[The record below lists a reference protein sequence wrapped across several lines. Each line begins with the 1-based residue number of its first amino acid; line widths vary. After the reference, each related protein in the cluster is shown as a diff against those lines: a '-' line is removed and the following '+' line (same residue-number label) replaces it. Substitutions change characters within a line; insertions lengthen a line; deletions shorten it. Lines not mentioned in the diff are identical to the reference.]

1 MIELTW
7 LDPSKLDFPP
17 VEQAMQD
24 PDGLLA
30 VGGDLSRE
38 RLLLAYGSGIFPWY
52 EDDQPLLW
60 WSPDPRAV
68 IEPKDVK
75 ISRSLRKR
83 LRRQEFDIR
92 VDTAFDEVVRRCQAP
107 RAYSQETW
115 ITSEMRQAYLALHL
129 DGFAHSIECYQD
141 KVLVGGL
148 YGVSIGRMFFGESMF
163 HTATDASKVAFV
175 ALCRLLHQQG
185 CPLVDCQMPN
195 PHIMS
200 LGVKTISRAEFM
212 TYLMN
217 NNQLTDKERIDWQ
230 SLRGSTS
237 LDIREMTDA
246 LTEQGTDF

>member
-7 LDPSKLDFPP
+7 LDPSKLEFPP

-30 VGGDLSRE
+30 VGGDLSKE
-38 RLLLAYGSGIFPWY
+38 RLLLAYSKGIFPWY

-68 IEPKDVK
+68 IEPQNVK

-83 LRRQEFDIR
+83 LRKREFEVR
-92 VDTAFDEVVRRCQAP
+92 VDTAFDDVVKRCQNP
-107 RAYSQETW
+107 RAYSNETW
-115 ITSEMRQAYLALHL
+115 ITNEMRQAYLALHR
-129 DGFAHSIECYQD
+129 DGYAHSIECYQD
-141 KVLVGGL
+141 KELVGGL
-148 YGVSIGRMFFGESMF
+148 YGVSIGRLFFGESMF

-175 ALCRLLHQQG
+175 SLCRLLRQQG

-200 LGVKTISRAEFM
+200 LGVETITRSEFM
-212 TYLMN
+212 LHLLN
-217 NNQLTDKERIDWQ
+217 NNKLKSNEWINWP
-230 SLRGSTS
+230 SLQGAMCVDT
-237 LDIREMTDA
+237 RELADTN
-246 LTEQGTDF
+246 